1 MDKNIFEKFEL
12 VDGNIIMDCDF
23 NVICAN
29 EDMHRFIGVSV
40 TDLSMVEIIHQV
52 DFDDFKDVI
61 SHIKTNTQKEMVL
74 RMRRS
79 DNSHRWMLMR
89 ISARKL
95 DEANG
100 IFTYYELNI
109 SDILTLKKQNKSLQK
124 NLLNFRHLL
133 AMENEIFFTYDYETD
148 VFQINNFL
156 DNEIH
161 NIMECS
167 FDEFK
172 TMAVSDKRISDDTVG
187 EFIAC
192 CDDILNGAISY
203 SHIFNTNL
211 FMERVSF
218 DKVEF
223 RGSTIYQKN
232 KSHIAVGSVRIL
244 TDSYKYKSLYTV
256 STSKANE
263 MISYE
268 DINSFCED
276 SIMYDE
282 NSEIALILIEI
293 DNLNDILENYGQEY
307 FDKIYKSYFSTLEQ
321 MTHYRGTVCEIKSNL
336 VCIAIK
342 GINTELYLRAFIES
356 LRNQVAWNIRLLG
369 MEEKITFSIGAAR
382 YPQNGKDLR
391 KIHRK
396 LVKALGIAIEK
407 GRDRYIIYKEYL
419 HENTNLQ

>member
-74 RMRRS
+74 RMRRA

-172 TMAVSDKRISDDTVG
+172 TMAVSDKRISDDTLG

-263 MISYE
+263 MLSYE

-407 GRDRYIIYKEYL
+407 GRDRYIIYKEHL

>member
-187 EFIAC
+187 EFIVC

-263 MISYE
+263 MLSYE

>member
-12 VDGNIIMDCDF
+12 VDGNIIMDRDF

-95 DEANG
+95 DEDNG
-100 IFTYYELNI
+100 VFTYYELNI
-109 SDILTLKKQNKSLQK
+109 SDILTLKKQNKLLQK
-124 NLLNFRHLL
+124 NFLNFRHLL

-161 NIMECS
+161 NIIECS

-172 TMAVSDKRISDDTVG
+172 TMAVSDKRISDDTLG

-192 CDDILNGAISY
+192 CDDILNGTISY

-244 TDSYKYKSLYTV
+244 TDSDKYKSLYTV

-263 MISYE
+263 LLSYE

-293 DNLNDILENYGQEY
+293 DNLNDILEKYGQEY

-342 GINTELYLRAFIES
+342 GINAELYLRAFIES

-369 MEEKITFSIGAAR
+369 MGEKITFSIGAAR

-419 HENTNLQ
+419 HENTNVQ

>member
-109 SDILTLKKQNKSLQK
+109 YDILTLKKQNKSLQK

-192 CDDILNGAISY
+192 DDILNGAISY

-263 MISYE
+263 MLSYE

>member
-1 MDKNIFEKFEL
+1 
-12 VDGNIIMDCDF
+12 
-23 NVICAN
+23 
-29 EDMHRFIGVSV
+29 
-40 TDLSMVEIIHQV
+40 
-52 DFDDFKDVI
+52 
-61 SHIKTNTQKEMVL
+61 
-74 RMRRS
+74 
-79 DNSHRWMLMR
+79 
-89 ISARKL
+89 
-95 DEANG
+95 
-100 IFTYYELNI
+100 
-109 SDILTLKKQNKSLQK
+109 
-124 NLLNFRHLL
+124 
-133 AMENEIFFTYDYETD
+133 
-148 VFQINNFL
+148 
-156 DNEIH
+156 
-161 NIMECS
+161 MECS

-172 TMAVSDKRISDDTVG
+172 TMAVSDKRISDDTLG

-263 MISYE
+263 MLSYE

-382 YPQNGKDLR
+382 YAQNGKDLR

>member
-263 MISYE
+263 MLSYE

>member
-109 SDILTLKKQNKSLQK
+109 YDILTLKKQNKSLQK

-263 MISYE
+263 MLSYE

>member
-263 MISYE
+263 MLSYE

-396 LVKALGIAIEK
+396 FVKALGIAIEK

>member
-100 IFTYYELNI
+100 IFIYYELNI

-263 MISYE
+263 MLSYE

>member
-172 TMAVSDKRISDDTVG
+172 TMAVSDKRISDDTLG

-263 MISYE
+263 MLSYE

>member
-1 MDKNIFEKFEL
+1 
-12 VDGNIIMDCDF
+12 
-23 NVICAN
+23 
-29 EDMHRFIGVSV
+29 
-40 TDLSMVEIIHQV
+40 
-52 DFDDFKDVI
+52 
-61 SHIKTNTQKEMVL
+61 
-74 RMRRS
+74 
-79 DNSHRWMLMR
+79 
-89 ISARKL
+89 
-95 DEANG
+95 
-100 IFTYYELNI
+100 
-109 SDILTLKKQNKSLQK
+109 
-124 NLLNFRHLL
+124 
-133 AMENEIFFTYDYETD
+133 
-148 VFQINNFL
+148 
-156 DNEIH
+156 
-161 NIMECS
+161 MECS

-187 EFIAC
+187 EFIVC

-263 MISYE
+263 MLSYE